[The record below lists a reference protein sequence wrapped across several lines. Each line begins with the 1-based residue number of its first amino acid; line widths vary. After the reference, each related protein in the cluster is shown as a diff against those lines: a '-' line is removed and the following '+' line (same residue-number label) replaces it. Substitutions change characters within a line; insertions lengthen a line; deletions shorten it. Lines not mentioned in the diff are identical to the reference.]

1 MDIRVRRGAA
11 LAAITVAG
19 LACGAAPPPEPSADG
34 LPADAAPPPA
44 SGAAPATARA
54 PEAAAPAARIP
65 AAAPSPAA
73 PPAVAAGDGAAA
85 AAPSRVAAPPVADPP
100 AAEPALTVPPDTA
113 VLHIGDSFALAGF
126 AQALRPRMEAL
137 RVRYAVKAETSSYTT
152 TWAPRMEL
160 LVANY
165 QPDLVIISLGAN
177 EVEAFNPPAHAGA
190 VRRIVKAIGGRPCV
204 WVSPPLWRKD
214 TGIIDVIRTSSAPC
228 RFFDSDA
235 LVPGPIPRKR
245 DKIHPN
251 AEGGARWAEVFW
263 RWLAAEHLPAGE
275 DAGAAAPRRSPW
287 ALRPPPPDE
296 HRARPALAGA
306 PAP

>member
-1 MDIRVRRGAA
+1 MGIDIQVRRGV
-11 LAAITVAG
+11 LAAAAVVGT
-19 LACGAAPPPEPSADG
+19 ACGAAPPPESSADG
-34 LPADAAPPPA
+34 LPA
-44 SGAAPATARA
+44 G
-54 PEAAAPAARIP
+54 
-65 AAAPSPAA
+65 AAPSPSSRALPMADA
-73 PPAVAAGDGAAA
+73 PAAA
-85 AAPSRVAAPPVADPP
+85 ARPP
-100 AAEPALTVPPDTA
+100 AAEASPVAGPSRAAEASPVAEASRVAEPSPVAEPSRAAEPPALTVPPNTA

-126 AQALRPRMEAL
+126 AQALRPRMQAL
-137 RVRYAVKAETSSYTT
+137 GVRYAVKAETSSYTT

-177 EVEAFNPPAHAGA
+177 EVEAYNPPAHASA
-190 VRRIVKAIGGRPCV
+190 VRRIVKAIGDRPCV

-214 TGIIDVIRTSSAPC
+214 TGIIDVIRTNSAPC

-235 LVPGPIPRKR
+235 LVPGPIPRKK

-251 AEGGARWAEVFW
+251 EAGGALWAEAFW
-263 RWLAAEHLPAGE
+263 RWLAAEHLPPGE
-275 DAGAAAPRRSPW
+275 DAGDGASRRSPW

-296 HRARPALAGA
+296 HRARTALAGA